1 MSSYPNLFTC
11 DCHPGHL
18 FPSLEE
24 FDTHFQQFRHRFY
37 ECSSQLKMMEYHQL
51 QDKLKKMTEE
61 RDRWRNKYFDECFKN
76 DTLWQ

>member
-1 MSSYPNLFTC
+1 
-11 DCHPGHL
+11 
-18 FPSLEE
+18 
-24 FDTHFQQFRHRFY
+24 
-37 ECSSQLKMMEYHQL
+37 MMEYHQL